1 MARRTGA
8 VWTVAMIVGL
18 IVLAGYAITSLSSR
32 RQRMVEVLAEQKR

>member
-18 IVLAGYAITSLSSR
+18 IVLAGYAITT
-32 RQRMVEVLAEQKR
+32 QV